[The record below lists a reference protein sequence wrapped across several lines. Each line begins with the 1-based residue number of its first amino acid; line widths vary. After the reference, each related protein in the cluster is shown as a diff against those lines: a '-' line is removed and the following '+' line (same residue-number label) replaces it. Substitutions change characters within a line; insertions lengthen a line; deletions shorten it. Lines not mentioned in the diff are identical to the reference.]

1 MCTECLWALE
11 VIVYNMVLVKGNII
25 STRLCGKPP
34 TSLRL
39 NVIKRISCRFDN
51 QFLGFWCAV
60 NTDIILNSL
69 PFHNLLSNTNTVL
82 AMLIFLRNLSIMV
95 FCSQTLYNLHIDKV
109 YYSLSF
115 ELKTHN
121 LAFVDFMNFLQ
132 VFD

>member
-1 MCTECLWALE
+1 MYRVLE
-11 VIVYNMVLVKGNII
+11 IIVYSMVLVKGNII
-25 STRLCGKPP
+25 STRLCGK
-34 TSLRL
+34 TSTALSL
-39 NVIKRISCRFDN
+39 NVIKRISCYFDN
-51 QFLGFWCAV
+51 QFDGFWCAV

-82 AMLIFLRNLSIMV
+82 AMLIYLRNLSIMV
-95 FCSQTLYNLHIDKV
+95 FCSQTLSNLHIDNV

-121 LAFVDFMNFLQ
+121 LAFVDFMNFLR